1 MALNFSFRC
10 FFLLSVLW
18 TTLPGVGLAG
28 LGRWTSSGP
37 DGATVLSLA
46 VDPADS
52 ATVFAGT
59 EAGGVFKT
67 SDSGARWSSVG
78 LGGLSV
84 SAIVVNPTDGTKLYA
99 AARSN
104 VFKSTDGGISW
115 RNASQGLPPPPA
127 TGPGFVSS
135 TPAISALAID
145 PLVPSIL
152 YAGVTTTIYP
162 GTFGDVIIKGG
173 LFRSLDAGETW
184 TATGLTDVGVS
195 GIAADPTD
203 SRILYAAV
211 LVSGHFQTPYSL
223 RRSVDGGLTWSVVR
237 SNFPFATRITA
248 LAVGGRDTVIVLV
261 ALADVHGKGSVEKT
275 TDGGQTWSPVAP
287 LPDQLSVI
295 ALLIDPANASFLYA
309 ATADGVFKSSDG
321 AATWSRVLNTPSR
334 CLAVAPANSAVLYAG
349 AGDGVSATSDAG
361 ASWTGTK
368 AGLIATSV
376 RELLVN
382 PRSRNELYA
391 RSGLKI
397 FHSADGGG
405 NWQLIEELPSDLSPA
420 GFALNWKNPSIQ
432 YVGTIT
438 MNGGLC
444 TGVSRT
450 LDGGRSWAPTSL
462 TIGCILRIT
471 LDPQNPDTVYAV
483 GQFGLWK
490 SADSGGT
497 WNTVLLQPIFSF
509 AIAPTAP
516 ANLYA
521 GIRSQGVL
529 VSRDGGAT
537 WSSTGTGPS
546 NVQSL
551 AVDPENPARVYAGSA
566 GALFK
571 SIDGGDTWRET
582 GQGLNGATALAIDPA
597 NPVNVYAG
605 TAQGV
610 FRSVDAGTTFTPFSA
625 GLTNPSIS
633 ALQID
638 ASGRLLHAATQGGGV
653 FDYAF
658 LPDRLAVSP
667 TPRPPAPR
675 ALKIR
680 P

>member
-1 MALNFSFRC
+1 
-10 FFLLSVLW
+10 V
-18 TTLPGVGLAG
+18 
-28 LGRWTSSGP
+28 
-37 DGATVLSLA
+37 TV
-46 VDPADS
+46 
-52 ATVFAGT
+52 
-59 EAGGVFKT
+59 E
-67 SDSGARWSSVG
+67 
-78 LGGLSV
+78 
-84 SAIVVNPTDGTKLYA
+84 
-99 AARSN
+99 
-104 VFKSTDGGISW
+104 
-115 RNASQGLPPPPA
+115 
-127 TGPGFVSS
+127 
-135 TPAISALAID
+135 
-145 PLVPSIL
+145 
-152 YAGVTTTIYP
+152 
-162 GTFGDVIIKGG
+162 GG
-173 LFRSLDAGETW
+173 LFRSLDASETW
-184 TATGLTDVGVS
+184 TPTGLNNVGVS

-203 SRILYAAV
+203 SRILYAAS
-211 LVSGHFQTPYSL
+211 LASGYHETPYSL
-223 RRSVDGGLTWSVVR
+223 RRSGDGGLTWSVVLGGF
-237 SNFPFATRITA
+237 SPGTRITA
-248 LAVGGRDTVIVLV
+248 LAVGGRDPVIVYV
-261 ALADVHGKGSVEKT
+261 ALADVHGKGSIEKT
-275 TDGGQTWSPVAP
+275 TDGGQTWSPVGP
-287 LPDQLSVI
+287 LPDQLGVS
-295 ALLIDPANASFLYA
+295 ALLIDPSNASFLYA
-309 ATADGVFKSSDG
+309 ATADGVFNSSDG
-321 AATWSRVLNTPSR
+321 AATWSRVLDTPSR
-334 CLAVAPANSAVLYAG
+334 CLAMAPADSAVLYAG
-349 AGDGVSATSDAG
+349 AADGVSASFNAG

-391 RSGLKI
+391 RSGLNI
-397 FHSADGGG
+397 FQSADGGG
-405 NWQLIEELPSDLSPA
+405 TWQLIEELPSDLSPA
-420 GFALNWKNPSIQ
+420 GFVLNWKNPSIQ
-432 YVGTIT
+432 YVGPIT
-438 MNGGLC
+438 MGGGLC

-521 GIRSQGVL
+521 GIRSQGIL

-571 SIDGGDTWRET
+571 SIDGGATWRET

-653 FDYAF
+653 FDYAL